1 MIKVETFYVVLE
13 LLAYDSQ
20 KKKKKN
26 NYSLRFL
33 SVPQQS

>member
-20 KKKKKN
+20 KKKKKKQ
-26 NYSLRFL
+26 LFA
-33 SVPQQS
+33 

>member
-20 KKKKKN
+20 KKKKKKTIIR
-26 NYSLRFL
+26 LDF
-33 SVPQQS
+33 